1 MDKRTKKLIPFLLF
15 ILTFTGFLSTQI
27 VWNSLKLKADEVGRD
42 KQKFPV
48 YESAF
53 QALNLTTTKGN
64 SIDLKSEKAPIVVL
78 NFWASWCL
86 PCLKELPGLSQF
98 QEKYKGRVRVIGING
113 DEDKP
118 EMEIKKIENKYNL
131 SFESVIDSDSKIS
144 DKFLIT
150 SNPTTIVFSKG
161 KAFFAVEKQHDFM
174 SPQFLEMID
183 AELK

>member
-27 VWNSLKLKADEVGRD
+27 VWDSLKLKADEVGRD

-53 QALNLTTTKGN
+53 QALNLTTARGN
-64 SIDLKSEKAPIVVL
+64 SVDLKSEKAPIVVL

-86 PCLKELPGLSQF
+86 PCLKELPGLSKF
-98 QEKYKGRVRVIGING
+98 QEKYKGRVKVIGING
-113 DEDKP
+113 DEEKP
-118 EMEIKKIENKYNL
+118 EMQIKKIEDKYKL
-131 SFESVIDSDSKIS
+131 SFESVVDSNSKIS

-150 SNPTTIVFSKG
+150 AAPTSIVFSKG
-161 KAFFAVEKQHDFM
+161 KAIFAIEKQHDFM
-174 SPQFLEMID
+174 NPEFLEMIE